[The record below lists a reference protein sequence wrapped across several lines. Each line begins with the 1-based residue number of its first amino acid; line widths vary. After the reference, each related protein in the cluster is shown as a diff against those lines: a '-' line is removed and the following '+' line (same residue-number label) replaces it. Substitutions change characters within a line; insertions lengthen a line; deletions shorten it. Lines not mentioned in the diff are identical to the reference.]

1 LNPHRQPPGFISEV
15 AFFNL
20 LNFFNL
26 KSKISNLK
34 STDRILQ
41 QSFRLGPTIKL
52 KDGDRPLVPVL
63 MNPTL
68 LYWVKFDCRAIH

>member
-1 LNPHRQPPGFISEV
+1 LNPHHQSPGFISEV

-20 LNFFNL
+20 FNFFNL
-26 KSKISNLK
+26 KSQISNLK

-63 MNPTL
+63 VNPTL
-68 LYWVKFDCRAIH
+68 LYWVKLNCRPVN